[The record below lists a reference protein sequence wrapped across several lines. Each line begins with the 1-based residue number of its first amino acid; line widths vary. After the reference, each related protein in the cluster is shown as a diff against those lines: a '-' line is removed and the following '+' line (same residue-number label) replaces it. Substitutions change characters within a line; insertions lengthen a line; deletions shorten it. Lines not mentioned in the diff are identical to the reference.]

1 MRVYAL
7 YSKNNYI
14 LLALTALAFLSVV
27 VGFVKGFLCTF
38 IRLFADWPRL
48 IDRDRDWIGRRPVS
62 HNASSAACLPYEP
75 RAFWWR
81 VRTYTIIALSQVKL
95 FYYRGRCELSW
106 TTASMIQAKRFTW
119 AVLSSAWG
127 ILLAFDVSVFAF
139 TIYKATK
146 VGYNAPL
153 IQIIVRDGECI
164 CFTYIN
170 KWLIPFTKGSLYFVC
185 GLRVLYS
192 DSTVFD
198 PAVVFHPVYSSS

>member
-14 LLALTALAFLSVV
+14 LLALTALALLSVV
-27 VGFVKGFLCTF
+27 VGFVGAFPPVPSFDYSL
-38 IRLFADWPRL
+38 IVL
-48 IDRDRDWIGRRPVS
+48 IDCDRNWIGRRPDS
-62 HNASSAACLPYEP
+62 HNTPSTACLPYEP

-81 VRTYTIIALSQVKL
+81 VRTYTIIVLSQVNTL
-95 FYYRGRCELSW
+95 YSRGRCKLSW
-106 TTASMIQAKRFTW
+106 TNASMIQAKRFVW

-170 KWLIPFTKGSLYFVC
+170 EWLIPFTKGSLYFVC
-185 GLRVLYS
+185 GLRVL
-192 DSTVFD
+192 
-198 PAVVFHPVYSSS
+198 